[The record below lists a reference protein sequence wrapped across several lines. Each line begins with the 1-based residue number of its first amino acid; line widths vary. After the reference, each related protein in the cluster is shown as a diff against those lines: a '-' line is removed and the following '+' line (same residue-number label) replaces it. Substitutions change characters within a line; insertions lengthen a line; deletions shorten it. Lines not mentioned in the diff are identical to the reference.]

1 MKKSPLKKLHKK
13 TWVGIPPWI
22 ILGSAVILSLIFIY
36 WTLENI
42 NKQKENMSLLLL
54 EKGAALIRSF
64 EAGARTGMMGMMEG
78 EGGGFRLQA
87 LLTQTAQQPDI
98 VYLIVTDKNGKI
110 LAHNDPTKI
119 GGTYGSGLDLE
130 NLLRTGKLES
140 RQVRNPGGTDTFE
153 VFRRFSPTQPP
164 YRRRHNRMMSG
175 MRHPSPMESEDQ
187 ALNPD
192 EIIFVGLDMGPIDE
206 ARKEDTRHTVI
217 MAIILLL
224 SGFAAIFSLFLA
236 QAYRSTKT
244 SLTRIKAFSDNLVEN
259 MPIGLMAVDS
269 DGTIASFNQTAEAV
283 LHLPADEVL
292 GRKANEVLPVQLW
305 NLMDQLETEN
315 GVIEKELECPVAD
328 GKMIPLD
335 VSVSLLEGDDSTFLG
350 HIILFRDMTEVQNL
364 KREVETTQRLAS
376 LGRLAA
382 GIAHEI
388 RNPLSSIKGFATY
401 FRDRYRENPED
412 QKTAQIMV
420 QEVER
425 LNRVIGELLEFARP
439 VAVKPKPTSMNRLI
453 QHSLRMIE
461 GQARENNIK
470 INTSL
475 SPDLKYFPLDQDRI
489 NQVLLNL
496 YLNAME
502 AMGKGGTL
510 SVSLSRDFETGG
522 IIISISDT
530 GKGID
535 KKDMD
540 HIFDPYFTTKQS
552 GTGLGLAIV
561 HKIVSS
567 HKGEVKVTSSP
578 GRGTTVMIVL
588 PPTDRSDT
596 AWEKI
601 DGSHTV
607 GGRKAM

>member
-1 MKKSPLKKLHKK
+1 M
-13 TWVGIPPWI
+13 PPWI
-22 ILGSAVILSLIFIY
+22 LLGSAVILSLIFIY
-36 WTLENI
+36 WTMENI

-78 EGGGFRLQA
+78 EGGGFRLQT

-110 LAHNDPTKI
+110 LAHNDPSKI

-130 NLLRTGKLES
+130 NLLRTGDLES
-140 RQVRNPGGTDTFE
+140 RQVRNSDGPNTFE
-153 VFRRFSPTQPP
+153 VFRRFSPTQTP
-164 YRRRHNRMMSG
+164 YRRYRNRMMSG
-175 MRHPSPMESEDQ
+175 MRHLPPIDSEDQ

-206 ARKEDTRHTVI
+206 ARREDTRHTVI

-259 MPIGLMAVDS
+259 MPIGLSAVDS

-283 LHLPADEVL
+283 LDLPADKVL
-292 GRKANEVLPVQLW
+292 GRKASEVLPLQLW

-315 GVIEKELECPVAD
+315 RVIEKELDCPVAD

-335 VSVSLLEGDDSTFLG
+335 VSVSLLEGDDGTFLG

-439 VAVKPKPTSMNRLI
+439 VEVKPKRISMNRLI

-461 GQARENNIK
+461 NQARENNIK
-470 INTSL
+470 IQ
-475 SPDLKYFPLDQDRI
+475 SPPSRDIKDFPLDQDRI

-510 SVSLSRDFETGG
+510 SVSLSRDLDTGG
-522 IIISISDT
+522 IIISVSDT

-578 GRGTTVMIVL
+578 GRGTTVTILL
-588 PPTDRSDT
+588 PPTDKSDT
-596 AWEKI
+596 AWEKT
-601 DGSHTV
+601 DGSHDV